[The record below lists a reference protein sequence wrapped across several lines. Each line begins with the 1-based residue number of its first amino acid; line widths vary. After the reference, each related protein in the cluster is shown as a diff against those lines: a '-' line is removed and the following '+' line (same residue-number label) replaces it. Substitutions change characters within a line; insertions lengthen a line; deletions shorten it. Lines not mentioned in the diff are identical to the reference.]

1 MAWEICDGGR
11 LAAMLLNEVTSKKPT
26 KQKKN
31 TSHWDREAE
40 RQKSRSLS
48 ATEPL

>member
-26 KQKKN
+26 KQKKKHL
-31 TSHWDREAE
+31 TLG
-40 RQKSRSLS
+40 QGSRK
-48 ATEPL
+48 TEV